1 MTSTILFVQ
10 VFLLMF
16 LNFYQSSKSLPA
28 LIFPLPKLLIADNLV
43 TLIRNQKRACSI
55 S

>member
-16 LNFYQSSKSLPA
+16 LNSLSIQQKSSGICLCPQ
-28 LIFPLPKLLIADNLV
+28 LLIADCLDK
-43 TLIRNQKRACSI
+43 LIENQKKRLQD
-55 S
+55 